1 MGRPATGEV
10 KTQVRKDGLTSFAL
24 RFRAY
29 GQRRFVTLGTDED
42 GWTPK
47 RAAAELRNTLA
58 RVDAGIWQPEQSQPI
73 IERQRDAVE
82 PTLHRFAS
90 DWLEARR
97 GQLSENTYKDYL

>member
-1 MGRPATGEV
+1 MARPATGEV
-10 KTQVRKDGLTSFAL
+10 NTRVRKDGLTSFAL

-58 RVDAGIWQPEQSQPI
+58 RVDAGIWRPEESQPI
-73 IERQRDAVE
+73 IERQR
-82 PTLHRFAS
+82 
-90 DWLEARR
+90 EAPGSRPCIALPAIGWR
-97 GQLSENTYKDYL
+97 PVADS